1 MDDEVREAHQEA
13 FDHIILGLTLLGL
26 AGSGLTFILLG
37 PTSLWFLRAIA
48 LLAVV
53 LIAFVL
59 RRAGQFVV
67 AVYVLVLE
75 LIGLVAGAFL
85 QTDVFTSFI
94 PYLFIPIIIIAGLIL
109 SPPVT
114 LVAALFSIALALL
127 LVTATGQFTSA
138 NLLALL
144 PPFGLLL
151 LTAIL
156 AALSGRYVAKTDNR
170 LAESKKLLRERTLE
184 LLRAMEDAQH
194 LQSQVEG
201 LKTQLLETK
210 TETQRAFQLTTHRDQ
225 RLSGLVAGAIQE
237 LKTSVAKLEQAV
249 EALAQTSADSPGD
262 LLPAAWRQIDLLT
275 GLIINLEEMV
285 KLEQPEVQ
293 LDVQPIDLTQLL
305 AETVQV
311 AAGLARDKQLD
322 LRYKPPVSLPPI
334 PADPSRLRQ
343 ALLHLLSNAV
353 KFTDQGMVEVQTEVT
368 GAEVVIFISDT
379 GIGMSNEELTAIFQ
393 NFSRGQNAPAKQ
405 LPGAGLGLSLSK
417 RIIELHGGRLW
428 ATSVVGVG
436 STFCLALPLEAA
448 NVEQTL
454 VASPLQRPQ
463 IADIVAALQQNKP
476 AQPVAAPVSKPAPAA
491 GVKAVPDRP
500 QANFSPVAR
509 FSPVYINRFGVT
521 LLLLLLI
528 ISSLVLALAL
538 INNLS
543 PSQAQIAQ
551 VTPITSPVS
560 VTKSAALPKIPSPT
574 RTPTP
579 PAPTAT
585 IAATPMQPQPTPTV
599 IGARPT
605 HTPAQEESFQQPL
618 LTSTS
623 TPSPTPSPAAT
634 ATSSP
639 TTPPTITPTAIP
651 TATPTVTPQPV
662 NVTVVPAAAQPANPP
677 APALPLDLSAYA
689 ALDSLGFAS
698 VPRSQL
704 TLTSNPAANSGLTW
718 LPGASGYQALF
729 SDALT
734 GGDRDLYLTSVD
746 GSVVNL
752 TQSAGDDLQPAVSP
766 DGRRIAFSS
775 GRSGNLDIYVMDANG
790 SNLTQLTS
798 SRGFDEWPAW
808 SPDGGTLAFVS
819 DRAGN
824 VEIYTIPAN
833 GGPEQ
838 RLTDHPADDWPA
850 VWSPDGR
857 RLLFASNRDGN
868 WNLFLLELADG
879 TLTRLTSDPGDE
891 REPAWS
897 PDGRTL
903 AFAHSSGD
911 NWNIF
916 TIPAPSAAPAE
927 IPRSQWTQMTTSSRD
942 ERYPTWLP

>member
-1 MDDEVREAHQEA
+1 MDDEVYEAHQEA

-37 PTSLWFLRAIA
+37 PTSLWFLRAVA

-67 AVYVLVLE
+67 AGYVLVLE

-85 QTDVFTSFI
+85 QTDVFTGFI

-114 LVAALFSIALALL
+114 VGVALFSIALALL
-127 LVTATGQFTSA
+127 LVATTGQFTSA

-151 LTAIL
+151 LTAVL
-156 AALSGRYVAKTDNR
+156 AALSGRYVAKTDTR
-170 LAESKKLLRERTLE
+170 LTESKKLLRERTLE

-194 LQSQVEG
+194 LQSQIED
-201 LKTQLLETK
+201 LKAQLLETK
-210 TETQRAFQLTTHRDQ
+210 TETQRAFQRTAHRDQ
-225 RLSGLVAGAIQE
+225 HLSDLVAGAIQE

-249 EALAQTSADSPGD
+249 EALAQTSLADSPD
-262 LLPAAWRQIDLLT
+262 NLLPDAWRQIDLLT

-293 LDVQPIDLTQLL
+293 LEVQPIDLAQLL
-305 AETVQV
+305 GETVQI
-311 AAGLARDKQLD
+311 AAGLARDKQLE
-322 LRYKPPVSLPPI
+322 LRYKSPVSLPPI
-334 PADPSRLRQ
+334 SADPSRLRQ
-343 ALLHLLSNAV
+343 ALLHLLGNAV
-353 KFTDQGMVEVQTEVT
+353 KYTNQGMVEVQTEVA

-379 GIGMSNEELTAIFQ
+379 GLGMSNEELKAIFQ
-393 NFSRGQNAPAKQ
+393 TFSRSQNAPAKQ
-405 LPGAGLGLSLSK
+405 LPGAGLGLPLSK

-448 NVEQTL
+448 SVEQTL
-454 VASPLQRPQ
+454 VASPLRWPQ
-463 IADIVAALQQNKP
+463 LADSAAALPQNKP
-476 AQPVAAPVSKPAPAA
+476 AQPVAVPVSKPGPAM
-491 GVKAVPDRP
+491 VFKAAPDRP

-538 INNLS
+538 INNLI
-543 PSQAQIAQ
+543 PNQAQIAQ
-551 VTPITSPVS
+551 MTPIPSPAS
-560 VTKSAALPKIPSPT
+560 VTKSAALPKISSPT
-574 RTPTP
+574 YTPTP
-579 PAPTAT
+579 PEPTAT
-585 IAATPMQPQPTPTV
+585 TAATPTLPPPTATV
-599 IGARPT
+599 IGVRAT
-605 HTPAQEESFQQPL
+605 HSPAQEEFFQQPL
-618 LTSTS
+618 LTSTF

-634 ATSSP
+634 AT
-639 TTPPTITPTAIP
+639 PTAIP
-651 TATPTVTPQPV
+651 TATPTLTPPSV
-662 NVTVVPAAAQPANPP
+662 NVTVVPAAQPANPS
-677 APALPLDLSAYA
+677 APVSSLDLSAYP
-689 ALDSLGFAS
+689 ALDGLGFAP
-698 VPRSQL
+698 VPRNQL
-704 TLTSNPAANSGLTW
+704 TLTSNPAANSGLSW

-729 SDALT
+729 SDRLT
-734 GGDRDLYLTSVD
+734 GSDRDLYLTSVE

-775 GRSGNLDIYVMDANG
+775 GRGGNLDIYVMDANG

-808 SPDGGTLAFVS
+808 SPDGRTLVFVS
-819 DRAGN
+819 DRTGN

-868 WNLFLLELADG
+868 WNLFLLELAGG

-927 IPRSQWTQMTTSSRD
+927 IHRSQWTQMTTSSRD
-942 ERYPTWLP
+942 ERYPAWLP